1 MKESIKRI
9 EIDGIRHYQI
19 KQGSKIIG
27 TFPSVTAILGQTSDK
42 SGIEK
47 WKAKVGEEEANRIST
62 NSMNRGTVM
71 HRLIELYKPLQGSKE
86 EKLEKLLK
94 LMKTDKEIIDF
105 DQTYIDQGL
114 EFFMKFYNNSSHFF
128 DRVKTVLAAEK
139 FLWCV
144 KGGGYAGTVD
154 NVSELMDDTIA
165 VIDYKNSRKPKE
177 ERWIQDYFIQASAY
191 VIAFWERTS
200 IRPKY
205 VEIWIAN
212 ELDACPQ
219 IFALTESDIK
229 IYFKMFQERL
239 KAFKQLS

>member
-1 MKESIKRI
+1 MRFIITESQLSNLMT
-9 EIDGIRHYQI
+9 EDNHYN
-19 KQGSKIIG
+19 
-27 TFPSVTAILGQTSDK
+27 VL
-42 SGIEK
+42 
-47 WKAKVGEEEANRIST
+47 
-62 NSMNRGTVM
+62 
-71 HRLIELYKPLQGSKE
+71 
-86 EKLEKLLK
+86 
-94 LMKTDKEIIDF
+94 
-105 DQTYIDQGL
+105 
-114 EFFMKFYNNSSHFF
+114 SHFF

-191 VIAFWERTS
+191 VIAFWERTG